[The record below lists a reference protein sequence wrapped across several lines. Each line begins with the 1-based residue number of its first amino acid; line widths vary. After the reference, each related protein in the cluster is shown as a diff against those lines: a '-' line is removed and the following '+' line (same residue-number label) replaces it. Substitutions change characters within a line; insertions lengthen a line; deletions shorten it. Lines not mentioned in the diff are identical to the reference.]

1 LRGERS
7 ALYVRTHEGASFA
20 SALSVWAEHEM
31 VDDELV
37 FITKEVFE
45 RQGRSLG
52 AMKLVLLVDL
62 DHGELAHL
70 GSEGVLCARYLLFLL
85 EQRLASGEPLLLRN
99 DLHSLSAHTC
109 ALYVMCKIG
118 QRTLGAMLES
128 FAVPR

>member
-1 LRGERS
+1 
-7 ALYVRTHEGASFA
+7 
-20 SALSVWAEHEM
+20 
-31 VDDELV
+31 
-37 FITKEVFE
+37 
-45 RQGRSLG
+45 
-52 AMKLVLLVDL
+52 
-62 DHGELAHL
+62 
-70 GSEGVLCARYLLFLL
+70 LCARYLLFLL